1 MNFLFLLLVL
11 FSTPVVFARGGGEFL
26 SPREKSEVI
35 RSIDN
40 VCGDTWCEGD
50 YNFKF
55 NNFSCNFQ
63 KKSCELTFNFI
74 KSDDQDVETY
84 STLQTCHF
92 DNITSIKHIRNNRF
106 SLNENFYDKIT
117 ECIGM
122 LEEKVIF

>member
-1 MNFLFLLLVL
+1 MKFVLLCIVL
-11 FSTPVVFARGGGEFL
+11 FSTPVLFAKVKGDFL
-26 SPREKSEVI
+26 SPVERSEVI
-35 RSIDN
+35 RSIDD

-55 NNFSCNFQ
+55 NNFSCNFRE
-63 KKSCELTFNFI
+63 KNCDLTFYFI
-74 KSDDQDVETY
+74 KSDDQDVEIY
-84 STLQTCHF
+84 SPLQVCHF